1 MMTRY
6 EIGIV
11 ETRNVIKT
19 LLETFDYDFSDYALT
34 SFKRRLEDIIIN
46 NGLKDAEG
54 LINRLKNNKDY
65 FEHFLREIT
74 PETTEMFRDPSLWRA
89 LRDDIIPDITR
100 ASGKLKFWVA
110 NFDSGE
116 DLYSLCIT
124 LKEMGIL
131 KESTVYC
138 SSISNVVE
146 QKIKSGKIDVKQ
158 IETNEANYTRCNG
171 DKLYSDYVAVNNGI
185 ATIDTT
191 LIENVT
197 FLKQN
202 TLFNNCPNSIKLL
215 LFRNQIIYYNQSL
228 QDKIINTISNSLV
241 GGGYFAIGAKET
253 LDNTNTSNKFTV
265 VNDGEK
271 IYKKKTG

>member
-1 MMTRY
+1 MVRY

-46 NGLKDAEG
+46 NGLKDADG
-54 LINRLKNNKDY
+54 LIYRLKNNKDY
-65 FEHFLREIT
+65 FEYFLREIT
-74 PETTEMFRDPSLWRA
+74 PETTEMFRDPSLWRT

-100 ASGKLKFWVA
+100 TSGKLKFWVG

-124 LKEMGIL
+124 LNELGIL
-131 KESTVYC
+131 NESTIYC
-138 SSISNVVE
+138 SIISNVIE
-146 QKIKSGKIDVKQ
+146 HKIKSGKIDFKQ
-158 IETNEANYTRCNG
+158 VETNEANYTRCNG
-171 DKLYSDYVAVNNGI
+171 DKNYSDYVTVNNGM
-185 ATIDTT
+185 ATIDTK

-202 TLFNNCPNSIKLL
+202 TLFNNCPNSVKLL

-228 QDKIINTISNSLV
+228 QDKIINNISNSLV
-241 GGGYFAIGAKET
+241 AGGYLAIGAKET

-265 VNDGEK
+265 INDAEK
-271 IYKKKTG
+271 VYKKKTG